1 MKAMVLAAGLGE
13 RLRPATDRVPKPLF
27 PVLGVPVIVW
37 VLRGLRAAGVTDA
50 VVNLHHLPARIVRAL
65 GNGSAF
71 GVRIA
76 YSDEPILLGTGGG
89 LWAVRDFF
97 RGEEAFLVHNGDV
110 WHDRDLGELIAA
122 HRREAA
128 DATLALVT
136 DPSQPEAHVVEVEG
150 GRVVAIRGRP
160 GAGPGLAGAGG
171 ERAGRTDRSL
181 YVFSGVSV
189 QTPIVFAHLPE
200 GEVSCLVEAGVI
212 PMLGAGRAVAGVPVG
227 GAFCDIGTEARY
239 LALQWDLLARGP
251 QALFERR
258 GMSPPREAERGVW
271 LGGGADVLPGGA
283 LEPPVLVCGGAR
295 IESGA
300 TVGPRA
306 VVCEGAVVES
316 GAVVRDAVV
325 FPGVRVVGRA
335 TGPVTA

>member
-27 PVLGVPVIVW
+27 PVLGVPVIAW

-50 VVNLHHLPARIVRAL
+50 VVNLHHLPARIVRFLGDGRAL
-65 GNGSAF
+65 

-89 LWAVRDFF
+89 LWAVREFF
-97 RGEEAFLVHNGDV
+97 RGEDAFLVHNGDV
-110 WHDRDLGELIAA
+110 WHDWDLEDVAAA
-122 HRREAA
+122 HRRGSW

-150 GRVVAIRGRP
+150 GRVVGVRGRP
-160 GAGPGLAGAGG
+160 RSGSGA
-171 ERAGRTDRSL
+171 RW
-181 YVFSGVSV
+181 VFSGVSV
-189 QTPIVFAHLPE
+189 QTPVVFEHLPE
-200 GEVSCLVEAGVI
+200 GEVSCLIEAGVI
-212 PMLGAGRAVAGVPVG
+212 PMLEAGRVVAGAPVG

-258 GMSPPREAERGVW
+258 GMSPPGEADPGVW
-271 LGGGADVLPGGA
+271 VLGGPEVRPGAEVR
-283 LEPPVLVCGGAR
+283 PPVLVCRGAR

-325 FPGVRVVGRA
+325 FPGVRVAGRVRGVV
-335 TGPVTA
+335 TG

>member
-13 RLRPATDRVPKPLF
+13 RLKPATDRVPKPLF
-27 PVLGVPVIVW
+27 PVLGVPVIEW
-37 VLRGLRAAGVTDA
+37 VVRGLRAAGVTDA
-50 VVNLHHLPARIVRAL
+50 VVNLHHLPARVVRFLGDGAAL
-65 GNGSAF
+65 

-97 RGEEAFLVHNGDV
+97 RGEDAFLVHNGDV
-110 WHDRDLGELIAA
+110 WHDRDVGEVVAA

-136 DPSQPEAHVVEVEG
+136 DPSQPEAHVVEIEG
-150 GRVVAIRGRP
+150 GRLVGIRGRP
-160 GAGPGLAGAGG
+160 RSGGGP
-171 ERAGRTDRSL
+171 R

-189 QTPIVFAHLPE
+189 QTPVLFEHLPE
-200 GEVSCLVEAGVI
+200 GEVSCLIEAGVI
-212 PMLGAGRAVAGVPVG
+212 PMLGAGRAVAGVLVG
-227 GAFCDIGTEARY
+227 GAFCDIGTVARY

-251 QALFERR
+251 RALFERR
-258 GMSPPREAERGVW
+258 GMSPPREADPGTW
-271 LGGGADVLPGGA
+271 FLGDPGIGSSAVLA
-283 LEPPVLVCGGAR
+283 PPVLVCGGAR

-306 VVCEGAVVES
+306 VVCEGAVIERD
-316 GAVVRDAVV
+316 AAVRDAVV
-325 FPGVRVVGRA
+325 FPGVRVVGQM
-335 TGPVTA
+335 TGLVTA